1 VVVCALFV
9 LSRGEKSV
17 ARILD
22 TNTRVVLQLFD
33 QKEKKKLIKTNNKTK
48 HVRVSFFLLS
58 RAKTTLPN
66 SFLSKY
72 KRID

>member
-33 QKEKKKLIKTNNKTK
+33 QKEKKKTNKN
-48 HVRVSFFLLS
+48 
-58 RAKTTLPN
+58 
-66 SFLSKY
+66 
-72 KRID
+72 